1 MITMRRTLQ
10 FFLTIL
16 ALVSGQPTGLADTW
30 PMQPVKIL
38 TPFPPGSGGDVT
50 GRHFANALAKRWGK
64 PVMVENR
71 PGADGIIAVNAL
83 LASSDGHTL
92 LYTNGGPLTSNLI
105 SDARKLPYDADRDLV
120 PISGGAEVFV
130 AIGLPAT
137 MAAKSIADFVTL
149 ARARPGQLNWAG
161 TPGSL
166 DYLLPGFFRKLGLEV
181 VQVRYRDIASAMQD
195 LSQSRLHFYAA
206 GVATQLLMAQA
217 GSVKIVAVTNKD
229 RAPALPDVPTAD
241 EEGLSE
247 LRYEAFLGFF
257 GPRGMTSAMQE
268 KISEDVRAVGAHSE
282 LTEKF
287 NAVGMKVRVTSEW
300 PGDDGG
306 RRKGSAAQNDRQ
318 LAGTVSTCASKVGPS
333 RPRGSRCGLPRLT
346 RRHRLLP
353 SRPGSQSLICSVK
366 VR

>member
-1 MITMRRTLQ
+1 MITLRRTLHIA
-10 FFLTIL
+10 FAFL
-16 ALVSGQPTGLADTW
+16 ALASGRTAALAENW
-30 PMQPVKIL
+30 PVQPVKIV

-64 PVMVENR
+64 PVVVENR

-83 LASSDGHTL
+83 LASSDAHTL

-105 SDARKLPYDADRDLV
+105 SHTGKLPYDADRDLL

-130 AIGLPAT
+130 AIGVPAALPA
-137 MAAKSIADFVTL
+137 KSLGDFVKL

-161 TPGSL
+161 TSGSL
-166 DYLLPGFFRKLGLEV
+166 DYLVPGFFRELGLDI

-206 GVATQLLMAQA
+206 AVATQLPMVQA

-229 RAPALPDVPTAD
+229 RSPAVPSVPTVD
-241 EEGLSE
+241 EGGFSE

-257 GPRGMTSAMQE
+257 APRGMTPVVQE
-268 KISEDVRAVGAHSE
+268 KISEDVRAVGANPE

-287 NAVGMKVRVTSEW
+287 NAVGMKVRVTTPNELAMIV
-300 PGDDGG
+300 GDE
-306 RRKGSAAQNDRQ
+306 RAALRKMTARSSQPPPAQ
-318 LAGTVSTCASKVGPS
+318 
-333 RPRGSRCGLPRLT
+333 
-346 RRHRLLP
+346 
-353 SRPGSQSLICSVK
+353 
-366 VR
+366 